1 LQQKG
6 WLEVRSSYQICVSG
20 AAKGDSVEQ
29 GKKLVE
35 EAATAIAKAGH
46 GLLTGATTGLP
57 EYAAKAYVKAGGKVS
72 LGISPAGTKVEH
84 ILKYHLP
91 TDAYDAILY
100 TGLHYVGRDALL
112 INSADAVVSVGGR
125 WGTMHEFAIALET
138 QTPVALLQGAGGASA
153 EIEKLL
159 DILPLAH
166 RKLIIIDTDP
176 DKLVAKLTALL
187 DKLHAPYRKIYSN

>member
-1 LQQKG
+1 VFK
-6 WLEVRSSYQICVSG
+6 VASHYQICVSG
-20 AAKGDSVEQ
+20 AAKGESVEQ

-35 EAATAIAKAGH
+35 AVAVAIAKAGH
-46 GLLTGATTGLP
+46 SLMTGATTGLP
-57 EYAAKAYVKAGGKVS
+57 EFAAGAYIKAGGKVS

-84 ILKYHLP
+84 VLKYHLP
-91 TDAYDAILY
+91 TDNYDVILY

-125 WGTMHEFAIALET
+125 WGTLHEFAIALET

-153 EIEKLL
+153 EIERLL
-159 DILPLAH
+159 EVLPIAH

-176 DKLVAKLTALL
+176 DRLISKLNVLL
-187 DKLHAPYRKIYSN
+187 DKLNAPYKKIYSS